1 MKIFRSFLSVI
12 LILVATVL
20 VSCGSPQASAPPT
33 YTPEKLQ
40 QIETYRIPVDIARDN
55 MSRLKELIQEQDWI
69 DTRSY
74 IHGPLGFLRRDF
86 RYLSDLLLPNDAKQA
101 KEISEDIFLRL
112 ENIDAAA
119 KDQDSRTV
127 ATEFNKA
134 ISDFD
139 EYINLIPNTEAS

>member
-40 QIETYRIPVDIARDN
+40 QIETYRIPVDNARNN
-55 MSRLKELIQEQDWI
+55 MSRLKELIQEQDWL

-86 RYLSDLLLPNDAKQA
+86 RYLSDSLLPDDAKQA
-101 KEISEDIFLRL
+101 KAISEDIFLRL

-139 EYINLIPNTEAS
+139 EYIDLIPNTEAS

>member
-1 MKIFRSFLSVI
+1 MKIFRSLLSVM

-40 QIETYRIPVDIARDN
+40 QIETYRIPVDNARNN
-55 MSRLKELIQEQDWI
+55 MSRLRELIREQNWL

-86 RYLSDLLLPNDAKQA
+86 RYLSDSLLPNDAKQA

-119 KDQDSRTV
+119 KDQDARTV

>member
-20 VSCGSPQASAPPT
+20 VSCGSPKASAPPT

-55 MSRLKELIQEQDWI
+55 MSRLKELIQEQDWV

-86 RYLSDLLLPNDAKQA
+86 RYLSDSLLPDDAKQA
-101 KEISEDIFLRL
+101 KAISEDIFLRL

-119 KDQDSRTV
+119 KDQDARTV

-139 EYINLIPNTEAS
+139 EYIDLIPNTEAS

>member
-1 MKIFRSFLSVI
+1 MKIIRSIFSVM

-20 VSCGSPQASAPPT
+20 VSCGSPKAAAPPT

-40 QIETYRIPVDIARDN
+40 TIKTYRIPVDVARDN
-55 MSRLKELIQEQDWI
+55 MSKLGEFIDEQDWV

-86 RYLSDLLLPNDAKQA
+86 RYLSDALLPDDAKEA
-101 KEISEDIFLRL
+101 KEIAEDIFLRL

-119 KDQDSRTV
+119 KEKDGRKVSS
-127 ATEFNKA
+127 EYLKA
-134 ISDFD
+134 IADFD
-139 EYINLIPNTEAS
+139 SYFELIPEQAS